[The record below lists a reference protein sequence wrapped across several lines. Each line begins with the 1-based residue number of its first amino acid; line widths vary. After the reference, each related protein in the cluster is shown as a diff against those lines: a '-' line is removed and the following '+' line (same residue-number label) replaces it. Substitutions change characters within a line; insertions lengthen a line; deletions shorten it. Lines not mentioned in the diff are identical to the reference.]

1 MAEPLA
7 LLVLPG
13 ALEGYELEAHAREL
27 LEIPRVLAIEPRRP
41 DVSPLVSEAASMGQA
56 KRLRLPGRPRLILL
70 YGPRQYPLGRAIYQR
85 HTGSELWYLD
95 TGTPEEAGRIT
106 DFDRLARRDA
116 TTVIAPENP
125 DDTSSLRRR
134 LTELEVINPRPF
146 GRGRREARSAKARF
160 GFR

>member
-13 ALEGYELEAHAREL
+13 PLEGYEYEPHARRL

-41 DVSPLVSEAASMGQA
+41 DVSPLVSEAVSMGQA
-56 KRLRLPGRPRLILL
+56 KRLRLPGKPRLIVL
-70 YGPRQYPLGRAIYQR
+70 YGPRQYPLARAIVQR
-85 HTGSELWYLD
+85 NAGTELWYLD
-95 TGTPEEAGRIT
+95 TGPPGEPGRLA

-116 TTVIAPENP
+116 RGVLSPENP
-125 DDTSSLRRR
+125 ADTEALTAR

-146 GRGRREARSAKARF
+146 GPRRPFRSR
-160 GFR
+160 